1 MGMSPHPVFTPCT
14 LYPEFFPPHSL
25 SSYSKNKEWGQ

>member
-14 LYPEFFPPHSL
+14 LYPEFSHTPL
-25 SSYSKNKEWGQ
+25 SSYSKNKEWGR